1 MNIFKTNK
9 IVQDNEIVAEILR
22 NRRKEKNISLEKV
35 SQEIDIHIKYL
46 KALESGDFS
55 AMPSGVYGKNFLKE
69 YALFLGINYK
79 ELLEILDDK
88 NYFSDFDNKENIF
101 SRQRT
106 KRKDFLFFP
115 KIIKNILIALIVFSC
130 FIYVG
135 ISLRKIITPPNL
147 YISSPAENITIHENN
162 INIIGTT
169 DPGAIITINGEII
182 NSNSDGDFNKNINL
196 KNGINIIKISA
207 KKKYSQETTLERYVL
222 VEP

>member
-88 NYFSDFDNKENIF
+88 NYFSDFG
-101 SRQRT
+101 RT
-106 KRKDFLFFP
+106 CPLKMKVEF
-115 KIIKNILIALIVFSC
+115 
-130 FIYVG
+130 
-135 ISLRKIITPPNL
+135 T
-147 YISSPAENITIHENN
+147 
-162 INIIGTT
+162 
-169 DPGAIITINGEII
+169 
-182 NSNSDGDFNKNINL
+182 NSNYAALLNFLWSLFSSL
-196 KNGINIIKISA
+196 CWCLS
-207 KKKYSQETTLERYVL
+207 SFC
-222 VEP
+222 